1 MIYRRRMADYMTSSI
16 GSFLIN
22 YQNKPNNATNALS
35 INAAITSWDDGQ
47 IAAGILPSNAE
58 VQGGD
63 ARLIDTSS
71 RNSDESIAEGKFFVV
86 YKRRIYSSM
95 RYIVLVA
102 EIGQSVV
109 VKEA

>member
-1 MIYRRRMADYMTSSI
+1 MRLMHFQLTQ
-16 GSFLIN
+16 L
-22 YQNKPNNATNALS
+22 LL
-35 INAAITSWDDGQ
+35 
-47 IAAGILPSNAE
+47 AGMMGRLLRAYLSNAE